1 MKPRKIRKQRNPQL
15 DLWTEPRSAD
25 PAGRWRD
32 GMRLPFLGGELTL
45 CLTTMREM
53 AAIDGGILH
62 LPLPPGATAR
72 QIQDGVEAWL
82 RQEAAA
88 LIAADLAAA
97 TQQANGDGALPQWA
111 FSFAAQGDWVQL
123 HADGSLR
130 FNWRI
135 IELPRADIARIAA
148 AAAISAA
155 DLAARHATADLW
167 ENDLPAP

>member
-1 MKPRKIRKQRNPQL
+1 MRSRKIRKQRNPQL
-15 DLWTEPRSAD
+15 DLWVEPRRLD
-25 PAGRWRD
+25 PAERWCD
-32 GMRLPFLGGELTL
+32 GMRLPFLGGDLTL
-45 CLTTMREM
+45 CLTTAHEM
-53 AAIDGGILH
+53 AAIEGETLH
-62 LPLPPGATAR
+62 LPLPPGATPR

-82 RQEAAA
+82 RQEAAV

-97 TQQANGDGALPQWA
+97 AQRTNGAGTLPQWA

-130 FNWRI
+130 FNWRL
-135 IELPRADIARIAA
+135 IELPRADMARIVAA
-148 AAAISAA
+148 AAA